1 MTPER
6 KALVLGGGGITGI
19 AWELGILAGLAEAG
33 VDLASADTVVGT
45 SAGSVVGAQI
55 LSGVSIEDLYAEQ
68 LKDPRGEIA
77 ARMGLGVIARFVIL
91 SVLPGGDQRSR
102 ARLGR
107 ASLKARTVPESERRA
122 VIEERLPSPS
132 WPERRLLITAVD
144 ADTGEARVF
153 DRDSGVRLVDAVAA
167 SCAVP
172 LIWPPMTVDGRR
184 YVDGGVRS
192 IANAD
197 LATGC
202 DRVVVLAPVTIALR
216 RTGRIANQLRSL
228 GPDVRSVTVSPDAQS
243 RKAIGSNT
251 LDPAYRAA
259 SARAGRIQA
268 AGVAA
273 AVAAVWSEP
282 GSVLG

>member
-1 MTPER
+1 VDSGR

-19 AWELGILAGLAEAG
+19 GWELGMLAGLAEAG

-45 SAGSVVGAQI
+45 SAGSVVGAEI
-55 LSGVSIEDLYAEQ
+55 LSGVPVEDLYADQ
-68 LKDPRGEIA
+68 LRDPTGEIA
-77 ARMGLGVIARFVIL
+77 AKMGFGVIARFVL
-91 SVLPGGDQRSR
+91 LAMWPGDDQRSR

-107 ASLKARTVPESERRA
+107 ASLKARTVPESARRA
-122 VIEERLPSPS
+122 VIEERLSSPS

-153 DRDSGVRLVDAVAA
+153 DRDSGVALVDAVAA

-172 LIWPPMTVDGRR
+172 LVWPPMTVDGRR

-202 DRVVVLAPVTIALR
+202 DRVVVLAPVNIALR
-216 RTGRIANQLRSL
+216 RSGRIANQLSTL
-228 GPDVRSVTVSPDAQS
+228 GPDVRSLTVSPDAQS

-251 LDPAYRAA
+251 LDPAHRAA

-273 AVAAVWSEP
+273 AVAAVWS
-282 GSVLG
+282 GG

>member
-1 MTPER
+1 MAPGR

-19 AWELGILAGLAEAG
+19 AWELGLLAGLAEAG

-55 LSGVSIEDLYAEQ
+55 LSGVSIEELYAEQ
-68 LKDPRGEIA
+68 LKDPTGEIA

-91 SVLPGGDQRSR
+91 TVLPGDDQRSR

-122 VIEERLPSPS
+122 VIEERLSNPL

-216 RTGRIANQLRSL
+216 RTGRIANQLRTL
-228 GPDVRSVTVSPDAQS
+228 GPDVRSLTVSPDAQS

-251 LDPAYRAA
+251 LDPAFRAA

-282 GSVLG
+282 GSAHG